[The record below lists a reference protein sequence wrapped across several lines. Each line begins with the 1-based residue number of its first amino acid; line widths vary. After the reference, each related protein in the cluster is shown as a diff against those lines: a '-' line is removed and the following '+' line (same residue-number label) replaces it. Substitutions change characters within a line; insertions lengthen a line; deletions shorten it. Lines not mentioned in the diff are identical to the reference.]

1 MCDKWL
7 SVEEEDGMIDRILPV
22 SSNDDITSFNNLF
35 SDHAQSNIS
44 EQHLWLSMFIRPQR
58 SIFSRV
64 QRLSCILCMLF
75 LTMITNAMFFRS
87 SSEDKVDGVWQVG
100 VIRISVTTII
110 VSIIGI
116 SITTPPIM
124 FITFAFRKCRPPPP
138 KIIKPKKKK
147 PIATISRSDNEV
159 YSSEIENDDAG
170 SGTKDDGI
178 ENASEDD
185 DSNNKMKAKNLEN
198 LLDNNHLPL
207 PHWVRRIAWFVV
219 FMSVLS
225 SAFFLLLYSMEWG
238 IEKSEEWLSS
248 FMLSFFESLLCV
260 DPLKVLKYEDACQ
273 IS

>member
-1 MCDKWL
+1 
-7 SVEEEDGMIDRILPV
+7 
-22 SSNDDITSFNNLF
+22 
-35 SDHAQSNIS
+35 
-44 EQHLWLSMFIRPQR
+44 
-58 SIFSRV
+58 
-64 QRLSCILCMLF
+64 MLF

-116 SITTPPIM
+116 SITTPPVM

-138 KIIKPKKKK
+138 KIRKPKKKK

-159 YSSEIENDDAG
+159 NSSEIENDDDAG
-170 SGTKDDGI
+170 SGAKSDRI
-178 ENASEDD
+178 ENTSEDD
-185 DSNNKMKAKNLEN
+185 DSTNKMIAINLEN

-207 PHWVRRIAWFVV
+207 PYWVRRIAWFVV

-260 DPLKVLKYEDACQ
+260 DPLKVLKNDRCLSY
-273 IS
+273 IL